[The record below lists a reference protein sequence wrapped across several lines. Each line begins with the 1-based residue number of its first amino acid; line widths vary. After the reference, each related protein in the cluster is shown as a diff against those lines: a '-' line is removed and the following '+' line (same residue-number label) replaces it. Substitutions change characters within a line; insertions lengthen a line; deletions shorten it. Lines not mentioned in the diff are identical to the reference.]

1 MIALLGTGNF
11 KKKIHLQFFETSVLA
26 FNSVSFKVL
35 ISVIW
40 LLTLFFKI
48 Q

>member
-1 MIALLGTGNF
+1 MIMLVGTDEF
-11 KKKIHLQFFETSVLA
+11 LKIHLQFFETLVLA
-26 FNSVSFKVL
+26 FNSVGFKVL

-40 LLTLFFKI
+40 LLALFCEI